1 MANKLRK
8 TGPAIA
14 LGIVVA
20 AILGGV
26 LWRHSAMRASEN
38 VPSVAL
44 ENSESGAT
52 SIARQ
57 DRLPATQGPA
67 PPRQF
72 SQAERFRLN
81 AERKQRRKE
90 MVERARAS
98 NAALIARHRAEQVDP
113 RWAAATEARLQEA
126 AKMSGFEEAVTPTS
140 LEIDC
145 KATTCKIDAGLATR
159 SLGDDW
165 AMFYMS
171 SAGSN
176 VKRAFTSVVTEP
188 DGTSHVVIYAIAR

>member
-1 MANKLRK
+1 MANNLRK
-8 TGPAIA
+8 TGPVIA

-20 AILGGV
+20 TILAGV
-26 LWRHSAMRASEN
+26 LWRHSTMRSIEN
-38 VPSVAL
+38 VPPVAR
-44 ENSESGAT
+44 ENDESGSLQHRPLA
-52 SIARQ
+52 SSQAI
-57 DRLPATQGPA
+57 A

-72 SQAERFRLN
+72 SQADRLRLN
-81 AERKQRRKE
+81 AERKQKRKD

-113 RWAAATEARLQEA
+113 QWAAATEARLQEV

-140 LEIDC
+140 LDIDC
-145 KATTCKIDAGLATR
+145 KATTCKIDAALASRT
-159 SLGDDW
+159 LGDDW

-171 SAGSN
+171 SVGSN